1 MSFKIKRVSNKESY
15 KITCDW
21 ISDFADNLE
30 KKANFVDRI
39 KKRNSVEKFST
50 IEDKM
55 ADIKTRVG
63 YENFDNSKDQI
74 LKTESEKTVVASACD
89 CNECDDCKKCDD
101 CKECDGCNK
110 CGGCKECNGSNECE
124 ACSKR
129 SGKKETLKSMLIEM
143 IKIIDGREDIDY
155 PEQVLNECRKDQF
168 MNFSNMESEI
178 DPEYL
183 KKWLAEKIKARKSE
197 RSPRESIRPSHEQAH
212 QFAIEDGV
220 PSYYNAKGEM

>member
-63 YENFDNSKDQI
+63 YTNFDNSKEQI
-74 LKTESEKTVVASACD
+74 LKTESEKTVLASACE
-89 CNECDDCKKCDD
+89 CNEC
-101 CKECDGCNK
+101 EPCN
-110 CGGCKECNGSNECE
+110 
-124 ACSKR
+124 KR
-129 SGKKETLKSMLIEM
+129 SGKKETLKSILIEM

-155 PEQVLNECRKDQF
+155 PEQVLNECRKDQY

-183 KKWLAEKIKARKSE
+183 KKWLAKKIEARRSE
-197 RSPRESIRPSHEQAH
+197 RSPRDSVRPSHEQAH
-212 QFAIEDGV
+212 QFAIEDSV

>member
-63 YENFDNSKDQI
+63 YANFDNSKEQI
-74 LKTESEKTVVASACD
+74 LKT
-89 CNECDDCKKCDD
+89 
-101 CKECDGCNK
+101 
-110 CGGCKECNGSNECE
+110 
-124 ACSKR
+124 
-129 SGKKETLKSMLIEM
+129 
-143 IKIIDGREDIDY
+143 
-155 PEQVLNECRKDQF
+155 
-168 MNFSNMESEI
+168 
-178 DPEYL
+178 
-183 KKWLAEKIKARKSE
+183 
-197 RSPRESIRPSHEQAH
+197 
-212 QFAIEDGV
+212 
-220 PSYYNAKGEM
+220 